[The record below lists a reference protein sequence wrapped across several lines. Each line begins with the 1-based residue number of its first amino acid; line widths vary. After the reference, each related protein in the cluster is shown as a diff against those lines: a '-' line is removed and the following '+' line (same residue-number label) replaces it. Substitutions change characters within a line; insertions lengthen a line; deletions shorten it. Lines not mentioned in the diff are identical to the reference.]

1 MWILNYQLINLF
13 EITDTSICYCW
24 SGNLYKDCCSKK
36 IHEPR
41 IPYDELKKTNPK
53 NYRGIIPLKFA
64 KILKDL
70 DKNCIICNKKAI
82 QSHTISKN
90 RMKKVF
96 SSDYVCTPILN
107 PHWDVLLVST
117 PINDAS
123 CFLWWCFEHDNLLFH
138 EIDESFDLSNNYQL
152 NLLWYRATSKIYRE
166 KLDLQKIAYTFFSH
180 FLVRKWRHS
189 VFSEIADMNVSRQ
202 TLQWWY
208 DFMKY
213 LETWI
218 KNKNWNGLT
227 HKLFNLWKIEP
238 LFLSSAVES
247 HIYKNY
253 KTKTD
258 KSILNIYTDKNHNWY
273 LIYSYRNWDK
283 DSEKLY
289 KHRKKQEKKWNFIH
303 TLNEFI
309 CKWCQNVICDI
320 DRIGNN
326 KKWLLIQPVWWW
338 NTDVIDVKYFDYVK
352 KCE

>member
-1 MWILNYQLINLF
+1 
-13 EITDTSICYCW
+13 
-24 SGNLYKDCCSKK
+24 
-36 IHEPR
+36 
-41 IPYDELKKTNPK
+41 
-53 NYRGIIPLKFA
+53 
-64 KILKDL
+64 
-70 DKNCIICNKKAI
+70 
-82 QSHTISKN
+82 
-90 RMKKVF
+90 
-96 SSDYVCTPILN
+96 
-107 PHWDVLLVST
+107 
-117 PINDAS
+117 
-123 CFLWWCFEHDNLLFH
+123 
-138 EIDESFDLSNNYQL
+138 
-152 NLLWYRATSKIYRE
+152 
-166 KLDLQKIAYTFFSH
+166 
-180 FLVRKWRHS
+180 
-189 VFSEIADMNVSRQ
+189 MNVSRQ

-213 LETWI
+213 LENWV
-218 KNKNWNGLT
+218 KNKNWDGLT

-289 KHRKKQEKKWNFIH
+289 KNWKKQEKKWNFIH

-338 NTDVIDVKYFDYVK
+338 NTDVNEVKYFDYVK
-352 KCE
+352 KYE